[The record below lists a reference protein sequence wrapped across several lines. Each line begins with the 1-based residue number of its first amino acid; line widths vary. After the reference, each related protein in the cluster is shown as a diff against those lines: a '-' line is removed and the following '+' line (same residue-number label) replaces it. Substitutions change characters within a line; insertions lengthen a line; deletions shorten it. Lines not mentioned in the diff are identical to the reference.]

1 MPSLKAGE
9 VIASGGYG
17 CVIGISDKEVGKVN
31 FEDAM
36 WTEHEG
42 STQDEFMRIQ
52 KAIKELDPTEKYF
65 ITTTKIV
72 NLDLHKPS
80 LTVQNVKECFKHWM
94 NNRSRTERQL
104 VRADGKFRSN
114 SLQMYVQTRVNP
126 TDFTTWNEHQWNHAL
141 DGMKL
146 LHKHNICHN
155 DIHGGNFGEKNG
167 MPVYI
172 DMDGAY
178 WERPLSL
185 SFSKSRGITLNNY
198 ENKYQDIRGF
208 DRMVKEFNE

>member
-1 MPSLKAGE
+1 MPLKAGE

-17 CVIGISDKEVGKVN
+17 CVIGISEKEVGKVN
-31 FEDAM
+31 FKDAM

-42 STQDEFMRIQ
+42 ATQDEFMRIQ
-52 KAIKELDPTEKYF
+52 NAIKELDPTEKHF

-72 NLDLHKPS
+72 KIDLHKQS
-80 LTVQNVKECFKHWM
+80 LTVRNVKGCFVNWQKKQS
-94 NNRSRTERQL
+94 RSDVL
-104 VRADGKFRSN
+104 RAEEKFKSN

-126 TDFTTWNEHQWNHAL
+126 TDFMTWNENQWNHAL
-141 DGMKL
+141 AGMQL

-185 SFSKSRGITLNNY
+185 EFSKSRGLLLRTY
-198 ENKYQDIRGF
+198 ENRYQDIRGF
-208 DRMVKEFNE
+208 ERMVKKSNE